1 MVINFII
8 TGRALINFVTPEDRD
23 SYYLDPGYAQIIPAG
38 TTFYLV
44 NPERNK
50 KLRVIKLAIP
60 VNKPGKFE
68 VLYFLHKLI
77 NQFFF

>member
-1 MVINFII
+1 VE
-8 TGRALINFVTPEDRD
+8 PEDRD
-23 SYYLDPGYAQIIPAG
+23 CYYLDPGYAQIIPAG

-50 KLRVIKLAIP
+50 NLRVIKLAIP
-60 VNKPGKFE
+60 VNKPGKFDE
-68 VLYFLHKLI
+68 VLSFLYKLI

>member
-1 MVINFII
+1 MEPDN
-8 TGRALINFVTPEDRD
+8 RD
-23 SYYLDPGYAQIIPAG
+23 PYYLDPGYAQIIPAG

-50 KLRVIKLAIP
+50 NLRVIKLAIP

-68 VLYFLHKLI
+68 VLSFLL
-77 NQFFF
+77 